1 MGYYRDKII
10 ENIVQKFSLMENMKE
25 VSGRRRESESLIV
38 KDEIENR
45 GISINSSAL
54 FGLFCF
60 FSQIYLVILT
70 LTLQPSYCFTFL
82 VFNFFFFEIVH
93 H

>member
-1 MGYYRDKII
+1 MGYYCEKII
-10 ENIVQKFSLMENMKE
+10 ENVVQKFSLMENMKE

-45 GISINSSAL
+45 GVTVNSSAI

-60 FSQIYLVILT
+60 FPKST
-70 LTLQPSYCFTFL
+70 WSF
-82 VFNFFFFEIVH
+82 
-93 H
+93 

>member
-1 MGYYRDKII
+1 
-10 ENIVQKFSLMENMKE
+10 MENMKE

-60 FSQIYLVILT
+60 FFPNLPGHFDFNST
-70 LTLQPSYCFTFL
+70 AFL
-82 VFNFFFFEIVH
+82 LLHFLGF
-93 H
+93 